1 MRRSRSDQQRCASP
15 EQQDYQESDKPMSS
29 LTRRAFSFAIVTAA
43 LAGAPFAKAED
54 GPRTIEHRLGTT
66 ELSGKP
72 TKVVALEFSF
82 VQALDALGVVPA
94 GIADDNQ
101 TKRIEQLLG
110 KTIDYASVGTRLE
123 PNLELISNLAPDLI
137 IADEIRHSAIYQ
149 QLGSIAPTIVLNS
162 WEGDYETIK
171 TSVVTIADALGDKA
185 RGEQALAEHEARI
198 AALVAHIPK
207 GEKRRILLAV
217 ATPDSMSLHTSASF
231 TGSVF
236 KAMGLTPAIES
247 SDAVE
252 SGAGLERLVS
262 VAPDILL
269 VATDPGGTVLDQ
281 WQDNAVWNAI
291 PAVRNKMVFE
301 VGRNQFSRFRGL
313 KTAEMIAGE
322 VLAKVY
328 DAK

>member
-1 MRRSRSDQQRCASP
+1 
-15 EQQDYQESDKPMSS
+15 MSS
-29 LTRRAFSFAIVTAA
+29 LTRRAFSLAVVIAAVTAA
-43 LAGAPFAKAED
+43 SFAKAGD

-66 ELSGKP
+66 ELGGKP
-72 TKVVALEFSF
+72 HRVVALEFSF
-82 VQALDALGVVPA
+82 VQALDALGVVPV

-101 TKRIEQLLG
+101 PKRIEQLLG
-110 KTIDYASVGTRLE
+110 KTIEYASVGTRLE
-123 PNLELISNLAPDLI
+123 PNLELISSLAPDLI

-171 TSVVTIADALGDKA
+171 TSVVTIADALGDRA
-185 RGEQALAEHEARI
+185 RGEQTIADHESRI
-198 AALVAHIPK
+198 ATLVARIPK
-207 GEKRRILLAV
+207 GEQRRILLAV

-236 KAMGLTPAIES
+236 KAMGLTPAIDS

-291 PAVRNKMVFE
+291 PAVKNKMVFE
-301 VGRNQFSRFRGL
+301 VDRNQFARFRGL

-322 VLAKVY
+322 ILAKVY
-328 DAK
+328 DAN